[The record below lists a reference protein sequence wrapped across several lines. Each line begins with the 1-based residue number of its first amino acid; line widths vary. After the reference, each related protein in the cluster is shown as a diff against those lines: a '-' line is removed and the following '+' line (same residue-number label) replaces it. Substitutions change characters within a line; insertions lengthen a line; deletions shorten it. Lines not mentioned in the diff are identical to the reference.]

1 MRAAK
6 FSYFGSPL
14 EVIEL
19 EEVADP
25 PLPGEGEVGIN
36 VMYVPIN
43 VGDLLA
49 MEGRYGASA
58 VKLPRIAG
66 VEGLGRISS
75 VGMNVTNVQVG
86 DRVLLPP
93 GYGTWCEKITA
104 PAEQVTPLPD
114 KGDAQQLC
122 MMRAN
127 PASAYLILKTF
138 VDLSPGDWVIQNAA
152 NSGVGQYLI
161 ELAKLEGIKTVNIVR
176 RPHTVEPLRR
186 LGADIVL
193 LDGADLQERV
203 TAETEGA
210 SIKLGIDAV
219 AGEASQKIAQNLAIG
234 GTIVNYGL
242 LSGEQCKI
250 EPSEVIFRDIRLRG
264 FWRAKW
270 QITAPPAEV
279 CQVTDHLVNLISLG
293 MLKSDIEAVYPFRK
307 LREALHHT
315 QHNDRVGKILLQMSE

>member
-1 MRAAK
+1 MRAAQ
-6 FSYFGSPL
+6 FNYFGSPL

-19 EEVADP
+19 EEVPDP
-25 PLPGEGEVGIN
+25 PPPDEGEVGID
-36 VMYVPIN
+36 VMYVPVN
-43 VGDLLA
+43 MGDLLA
-49 MEGRYGASA
+49 MEGRYGASS

-66 VEGLGRISS
+66 VEGLGRVSS
-75 VGMNVTNVQVG
+75 VGMNVTDIRVG

-93 GYGTWCEKITA
+93 GHGTWCEKMIA
-104 PAEQVTPLPD
+104 PAAQVTPIPEE
-114 KGDAQQLC
+114 GDAQQLC

-127 PASAYLILKTF
+127 PASAYLMLTTF

-161 ELAKLEGIKTVNIVR
+161 ELAKLQGFKTVNIVR
-176 RPHTVEPLRR
+176 RPRTVEPLRQ

-193 LDGADLQERV
+193 LDGTDLQERIAAA
-203 TAETEGA
+203 TGGA

-219 AGEASQKIAQNLAIG
+219 AGEASQKIAQSLAVG

-242 LSGEQCKI
+242 LSGEHCTI
-250 EPSEVIFRDIRLRG
+250 DPSEVIFRDIQLRG

-270 QITAPPAEV
+270 QITAPPEEV
-279 CQVTDHLVNLISLG
+279 SRVTEHLVGLICRGRLRSE
-293 MLKSDIEAVYPFRK
+293 IEAVYPFWK

-315 QHNDRVGKILLQMSE
+315 QHSDRVGKILLQMSE

>member
-1 MRAAK
+1 MKAAQ

-19 EEVADP
+19 EEVPDP
-25 PLPGEGEVGIN
+25 PSPGDGEVGIDI
-36 VMYVPIN
+36 MYVPVN

-58 VKLPRIAG
+58 FKLPRIAG

-75 VGMNVTNVQVG
+75 VGENVNNVQVG

-93 GYGTWCEKITA
+93 GHGTWCEKITA
-104 PAEQVTPLPD
+104 PAAQVTVLPD

-127 PASAYLILKTF
+127 PASAYMMLTTF
-138 VDLSPGDWVIQNAA
+138 VDLSPSDWVIQNAA

-161 ELAKLEGIKTVNIVR
+161 ELAKLEGFKTVNIVR
-176 RPHTVEPLRR
+176 RPRTVEPLKQ
-186 LGADIVL
+186 LGADVVL

-203 TAETEGA
+203 TAETGGA

-219 AGEASQKIAQNLAIG
+219 AGDASQKMAQCLAVG

-242 LSGEQCKI
+242 LSGEPCKI

-270 QITAPPAEV
+270 QITAPPEEV
-279 CQVTDHLVNLISLG
+279 SRVTEHLVSHIVHGKLRSE
-293 MLKSDIEAVYPFRK
+293 IEAVYPFWK
-307 LREALHHT
+307 LREALHHA
-315 QHNDRVGKILLQMSE
+315 QHSDRVGKILLQMSE